1 MTPVER
7 WTHHIS
13 NLLVGGTGLV
23 YAAMRY
29 LMKPEDPYAIV
40 HHPWQ
45 PHVQHLHI
53 VFAPLLVFAVGL
65 SWQRHI
71 APRLRRR
78 DMQRYRSGLTAVFTL
93 VPMVLSGY
101 LLQTTIDDNW
111 RNLWVIVHVSSSI
124 LWLIGSVAHQ
134 LQPKEAPNA
143 GAIPARRPVFE
154 IEPDL
159 DLKLDNGIVEMRLT
173 KEDNT

>member
-1 MTPVER
+1 MMPLER

-29 LMKPEDPYAIV
+29 FMKPDDPYAIV

-53 VFAPLLVFAVGL
+53 VVAPLLVFAVGL
-65 SWQRHI
+65 SWQGHI

-78 DMQRYRSGLTAVFTL
+78 NMQRYRSGLLAVLTL

-101 LLQTTIDDNW
+101 LLQTTIDDTW
-111 RNLWVIVHVSSSI
+111 RKVWVTVHVSNSL

-134 LQPKEAPNA
+134 IQPREVAEASA
-143 GAIPARRPVFE
+143 LPARAPVFE
-154 IEPDL
+154 DR
-159 DLKLDNGIVEMRLT
+159 DNGVADMLT
-173 KEDNT
+173 KEENS